1 MEDEPIWMDFDKN
14 DFVITLT
21 PAINKKDNRWTGEIM
36 LNHCSTQ
43 DNDMHPEDCDS
54 MVQMINMLF
63 ASIPLMEH
71 DIEFRNKLY
80 NHAKTMVKE
89 DDKPKIIDKIDNVIN
104 VNFN

>member
-43 DNDMHPEDCDS
+43 DNSMHPEDYDS
-54 MVQMINMLF
+54 MMQMINMLL

-71 DIEFRNKLY
+71 DLEFRNKLSNY
-80 NHAKTMVKE
+80 AKSMVKE
-89 DDKPKIIDKIDNVIN
+89 NDKSKVIDKIDNVIN

>member
-14 DFVITLT
+14 YFVITLT

-43 DNDMHPEDCDS
+43 DNDMHPEDCDN
-54 MVQMINMLF
+54 MVQMINMLL

-71 DIEFRNKLY
+71 DLEFRNKLY
-80 NHAKTMVKE
+80 NHAKAMVKE
-89 DDKPKIIDKIDNVIN
+89 DDKPKIIDKIDNVIS